1 MTVNQLLTFNTF
13 ICSWKGSLS
22 LYFLTQRE
30 PSLPVYLG
38 FMIRNKAKDLM
49 LSKKLLKPGLN
60 ISKHNLSQLS
70 KSMGNN
76 AMEANKADGMA
87 LPMGL

>member
-22 LYFLTQRE
+22 LYFLAQRE

-38 FMIRNKAKDLM
+38 LMIRNKAKDLM

-76 AMEANKADGMA
+76 VMEANKADGMA
-87 LPMGL
+87 LPIGL

>member
-1 MTVNQLLTFNTF
+1 
-13 ICSWKGSLS
+13 
-22 LYFLTQRE
+22 
-30 PSLPVYLG
+30 
-38 FMIRNKAKDLM
+38 MIRNKAKDLM